1 MCMLLFAITNWT
13 IMMSPRQVEVQSFSF
28 KVEFS
33 EKKIFKFWMC
43 MEILYSLSFCSLC
56 VFFFY
61 RKSWLC
67 TCNIIQTGKLPVN
80 LLKVWKFEN
89 YSLLIWLQ
97 AVHKL
102 PVMVEKLRVENNY
115 YNYWLIIEVLFVV
128 IHSAT
133 AVNLKAC
140 NHFRLYNGKAAEV
153 SSQEKNW
160 H

>member
-1 MCMLLFAITNWT
+1 MYVALCYYKLDYYDVSQASRSSVIFLKSWIF
-13 IMMSPRQVEVQSFSF
+13 Q
-28 KVEFS
+28 
-33 EKKIFKFWMC
+33 KKIFKFWMC
-43 MEILYSLSFCSLC
+43 MEILYSLWFCL
-56 VFFFY
+56 FY

-67 TCNIIQTGKLPVN
+67 TCNIIQTGKLPVK

-102 PVMVEKLRVENNY
+102 PVMVEKLINY
-115 YNYWLIIEVLFVV
+115 YNYYWLIIEVLFVV

>member
-1 MCMLLFAITNWT
+1 MCTLLFAITNWT

-33 EKKIFKFWMC
+33 KKK
-43 MEILYSLSFCSLC
+43 SLNFECVWKYYIHYHSVLC
-56 VFFFY
+56 VFFFFY

-67 TCNIIQTGKLPVN
+67 TCNIIQTGKLPVK

-89 YSLLIWLQ
+89 YSLLTWLQ